1 MLGSWL
7 KIHVKILIWKGL
19 WSGAVVYVLEEH
31 KVNCHETEIFLLLF
45 SQSIPVLGVIDLRR

>member
-45 SQSIPVLGVIDLRR
+45 SQSIPVLGVIDL